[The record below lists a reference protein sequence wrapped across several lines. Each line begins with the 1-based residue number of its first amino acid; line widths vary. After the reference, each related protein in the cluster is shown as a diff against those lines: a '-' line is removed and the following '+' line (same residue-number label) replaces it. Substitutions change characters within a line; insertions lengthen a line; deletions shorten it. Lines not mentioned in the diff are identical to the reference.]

1 MGIKVY
7 FLVFLFFT
15 LMACKEQQET
25 VAYSAAE
32 ILQLAPPQV
41 RADSLLFNQQAKV
54 NAEFTMNGVQI
65 RYTSDGSEV
74 TETSMLYENTLIV
87 SEPSEFMFRA
97 FHPVYLPSKP
107 IALRLLKVKQDIS
120 TATVSLTPQ
129 PDKNYSGDGAMVLVD
144 LQKGST
150 QFRAGNY
157 WLGFQGEQIKIKLE
171 LEKEMTISKFIIS
184 SLNDHGSWIF
194 LPKHIR
200 VVVDGNKIIGEVS
213 VPIPTA
219 AEPKN
224 IALLDVPVKTGSFKN
239 IEVQIDVLETIP
251 QWHQGAGTSPFF
263 FIDEILVE

>member
-1 MGIKVY
+1 MGSKVC
-7 FLVFLFFT
+7 FFVFLFLT
-15 LMACKEQQET
+15 LMSCKERQET
-25 VAYSAAE
+25 VAFAASK

-54 NAEFTMNGVQI
+54 NAAFTMDGVQI
-65 RYTSDGSEV
+65 RYTRDGSEV

-97 FHPVYLPSKP
+97 FHPDYLPSKP
-107 IALRLLKVKQDIS
+107 VAVRLLKVKQDVS
-120 TATVSLTPQ
+120 TATVSLNPQ
-129 PDKNYSGDGAMVLVD
+129 PDKNYSGDGAQVLLD

-150 QFRAGNY
+150 QFRAGNH
-157 WLGFQGEQIKIKLE
+157 WLGFQGEQINIKLE
-171 LEKEMTISKFIIS
+171 LEKETAISKLIIS

-194 LPKHIR
+194 LPKHIKA
-200 VVVDGNKIIGEVS
+200 VADGNKTIGEVS

-224 IALLDVPVKTGSFKN
+224 IALLDVPVKTGSYKN
-239 IEVQIDVLETIP
+239 IEIQIDVLETIP
-251 QWHQGAGTSPFF
+251 QWHQGAGMAPFF